1 MAAKNTYPP
10 ALYTL
15 NYAASQDT
23 KRFSNF
29 VSEENQE
36 LLAKQLAAK
45 EAADAAAAAA
55 AAAAGSD
62 SGQPAYLI
70 PTAAATAAPVSVNY
84 PSLAKS
90 VKPEPGMIIADDDG
104 EIQQK
109 FFELLQNEKVNI
121 RREPLNGIKA
131 RLLCEAIRT
140 NGSQIKE
147 LRLYDNNL
155 SRSTISAIAKALT
168 TNHSLTHL
176 QISANKIDDETCRII
191 ANCLEQNIGLQS
203 LSLRENHISDQ
214 GARHIAG
221 ALAKNRTL
229 VDLSLRGNSI
239 GNHGITALVTA
250 LTQNMTLQTLT
261 LYDNSFQ
268 GPKAI
273 MQACREMSA
282 CNVKVVAPVW

>member
-1 MAAKNTYPP
+1 MAHGP
-10 ALYTL
+10 
-15 NYAASQDT
+15 QDT
-23 KRFSNF
+23 KRMSNF

-45 EAADAAAAAA
+45 AAA
-55 AAAAGSD
+55 SD
-62 SGQPAYLI
+62 AEQPAEDGPPSF
-70 PTAAATAAPVSVNY
+70 PTAASVSLNY

-90 VKPEPGMIIADDDG
+90 VKPERGMIIADDEG
-104 EIQQK
+104 EIQQR
-109 FFELLQNEKVNI
+109 FYALLQNEKVNI
-121 RREPLNGIKA
+121 RREPLTGIKA
-131 RLLCEAIRT
+131 RLLCEALRT

-147 LRLYDNNL
+147 LRLYDNSL
-155 SRSTISAIAKALT
+155 SRSTVSAIAKALI

-191 ANCLEQNIGLQS
+191 ANCLEQNSGLRM

-214 GARHIAG
+214 GARHIAA
-221 ALAKNRTL
+221 ALGNNRTL
-229 VDLSLRGNSI
+229 IDLSVRGNSI

-250 LTQNMTLQTLT
+250 LTQNMTLQSMT
-261 LYDNSFQ
+261 LYDNPFQ

-282 CNVKVVAPVW
+282 CNVRVVAPVW